1 MLERL
6 QIGAVIKPHGL
17 KGEVVVY
24 HMTDE
29 LRRYS
34 VLREVLTADAD
45 DAPRLEPESVKYF
58 KGRPII
64 KFKGIDRVEDAERL
78 RGVGLYVRREDALP
92 LAEGEYF
99 IGDLIGC
106 NVYQEDGSLLGELKD
121 VLQTGANDVYVIRSA
136 EGRELLIPSVE
147 EFVLEKDP
155 PNQRIVVR
163 VLPEV

>member
-24 HMTDE
+24 PMTDE

-64 KFKGIDRVEDAERL
+64 KFKGIDRMEDAERL